1 MRSVYYLL
9 IAVLVLTLGEGLKA
23 QSTAQIQGLVRDAT
37 GAIVPEA
44 EIRATQTETST
55 VRTAISGS
63 DGNYV
68 LPNLPIGPY
77 RLEVSKQGFTAYVQT
92 GIVLQVGSQS
102 TVDVSLKVG
111 NVSEQVQ
118 VEANAALVETQNTN
132 IGSVIEN
139 QRILE
144 LPLNG
149 RQATDLIQLTGA
161 AIPQGVAGAGG
172 FPNTGQI
179 VIAGGQAFGVA
190 YYLDGGLFNNP
201 WDNANL
207 PFPFPDALQEFRVE
221 TSALDAAKG
230 VHAGA
235 SINAVTR
242 SGTNALHGDVF
253 EFLRNNALNAQNFF
267 TNASPTAAKDSLK
280 RNQFGGT
287 VGGRI
292 IRDKLFVFGGYQNTI
307 TRQLVVAPTAFVPTA
322 AMQAGD
328 FTACPTAIPASL
340 ASSFPGGKLAP
351 GLKYDP
357 ASLNLAKQ
365 LPSTS
370 NPCGNVQF
378 SYPTQINEYQAV
390 GRVDYQI
397 TSKQS
402 LFGRYFAA
410 TYYRPPSYTLAPTN
424 LLTTGQ
430 AGLDDAAQSGL
441 IGHTWVISPTTIN
454 TIRAAVNRVAINRLN
469 TDFFSGCDLGVQM
482 YCGYLP
488 HQSFFTI
495 NSGFTLGVST
505 GTKGHNANTTY
516 QLGDDFS
523 IVKGSHQIGFGALTS
538 QYRLG
543 LRGTVYAQNQYSFP
557 SLAAF
562 LLGGNPSNPVT
573 VTTSGPNPLEQKKWY
588 FSSYVR
594 DSWKVNSR
602 LTVNAGLRY
611 EPFLPPNMTN
621 GAVYNF
627 SEAAMIANQKTIV
640 YKNSPPGLTFP
651 GDPGFSGQ
659 AGMYKQWKLF
669 APRIGVAWDPIGDGK
684 MSIRASYGLSYDYAN
699 GQLFVNTAD
708 SPPFGNTEIF
718 PASSFSNPFESNPGG
733 NIFPYTLDSNAPF
746 APAGVFIALQPN
758 THTTQVH
765 QWNFALQ
772 RGFGRNQDWVA
783 SATYAGSETAHL
795 WVSYQL
801 NPGIF
806 IPGNCVAGQYGL
818 AAPGPCSNNTN
829 TNYRRV
835 FTINN
840 YPGAGL
846 IQNMDQYDDGGTSS
860 YNGLILALQKRMSR
874 GFSVSANYTWS
885 HCIGDFG
892 VGNST
897 GNAGTNALVIPTN
910 RRQDRSNCLSTE
922 IGGLFSSDR
931 RHIFNLTA
939 VGEAPR
945 FNNRALRTVVTGWQ
959 LAGIYR
965 VSSAAWLSVS
975 MTPADRQLSGTGGQR
990 PIQALTNTLCANPN
1004 ASCWI
1009 SPSAFTFPAL
1019 GTLSTMNRGNVPG
1032 PNFWQ
1037 LDLALSRI
1045 FKITEGTNLQVRGE
1059 AFNLTNSFRAGI
1071 PVPSLSAGG
1080 SGVVTTFG
1088 SPNFGQIISALD
1100 PRILQLAMKFSF

>member
-1 MRSVYYLL
+1 MKMFRA
-9 IAVLVLTLGEGLKA
+9 AVTGVFLFALGWQLNA
-23 QSTAQIQGLVRDAT
+23 QSTAQIQGQVRDAT
-37 GAIVPEA
+37 GAIVLEA
-44 EIRATQTETST
+44 EIKVTQTETST
-55 VRTAISGS
+55 LRTAVSAS
-63 DGNYV
+63 DGSYV
-68 LPNLPIGPY
+68 LLNLPIGPY
-77 RLEVSKQGFTAYVQT
+77 RMEVSKPGFATYVQT

-102 TVDVSLKVG
+102 TVDVSLKIG

-132 IGSVIEN
+132 LGTVIEN

-149 RQATDLIQLTGA
+149 RQATDLIQLAGA

-172 FPNTGQI
+172 FPGTGQI
-179 VIAGGQAFGVA
+179 VIAGGQAFGVG
-190 YYLDGGLFNNP
+190 YYLDGGLYNNP

-242 SGTNALHGDVF
+242 SGSNSVHGDVF

-287 VGGRI
+287 IGGRI

-307 TRQLVVAPTAFVPTA
+307 TRQSVVAPAAFVPTA
-322 AMQAGD
+322 AMQTGD
-328 FTACPTAIPASL
+328 FTACPSAIPASL

-351 GLKYDP
+351 GLKYDS

-365 LPSTS
+365 LPATS
-370 NPCGNVQF
+370 DPCGRVQF
-378 SYPTQINEYQAV
+378 SYPTQINEYQVV

-402 LFGRYFAA
+402 LFGRYLAA
-410 TYYRPPSYTLAPTN
+410 TYYRPAAYTLAPTN

-430 AGLDDAAQSGL
+430 AGLDDLVQSGL

-454 TIRAAVNRVAINRLN
+454 TVRAAVNRVAINRFN

-488 HQSFFTI
+488 HQSFFTVT
-495 NSGFTLGVST
+495 SGFSLGVTT

-516 QLGDDFS
+516 QLGDDVS
-523 IVKGSHQIGFGALTS
+523 LVKGSHQLGFGVLMS
-538 QYRLG
+538 EYRLG
-543 LRGTVYAQNQYSFP
+543 LRGTVYAQNQYAFP

-562 LLGGNPSNPVT
+562 LLGGNSSNPVT
-573 VTTSGPNPLEQKKWY
+573 VTTSAPNPLEQKKRY
-588 FSSYVR
+588 FSAYIR
-594 DSWKVNSR
+594 DSWKVSSR
-602 LTVNAGLRY
+602 LTVNVGLRY
-611 EPFLPPNMTN
+611 EPFLPPQMTN

-627 SEAAMIANQKTIV
+627 SEADMKANKKTIV
-640 YKNSPPGLTFP
+640 YTNSPPGLTFP
-651 GDPGFSGQ
+651 GDPGFPEQ
-659 AGMYKQWKLF
+659 AGMYKQWALF
-669 APRIGVAWDPIGDGK
+669 APRIGVAWDPIGSGR
-684 MSIRASYGLSYDYAN
+684 SSVRASYGLSYDYAN

-718 PASSFSNPFESNPGG
+718 PAASFTNPFASNPGG
-733 NIFPYTLDSNAPF
+733 NIFPYTLDKNAPF

-758 THTTQVH
+758 SHTTEVH

-772 RGFGRNQDWVA
+772 RGFGRTQDWVA
-783 SATYAGSETAHL
+783 SATYAGSQTSHL

-801 NPGIF
+801 NPGAF

-818 AAPGPCSNNTN
+818 TAAGPCSNNTN
-829 TNYRRV
+829 TNFRRA
-835 FTINN
+835 FTLNN
-840 YPGAGL
+840 YPQAGL

-874 GFSVSANYTWS
+874 GFSLGANYSYS
-885 HCIGDFG
+885 HCIGDFAI
-892 VGNST
+892 GNST

-910 RRQDRSNCLSTE
+910 RRQDRSNCLSPE
-922 IGGLFSSDR
+922 IGGTFSSDR

-945 FNNRALRTVVTGWQ
+945 FNNSTLRAVVSGWQ

-965 VSSAAWLSVS
+965 VTSAQWLTVT

-990 PIQALTNTLCANPN
+990 PLQILQDTACAAHNYT
-1004 ASCWI
+1004 CWI
-1009 SPSAFTFPAL
+1009 NTAAFAFPAL
-1019 GTLSTMNRGNVPG
+1019 GSLSTMNRGNVPG

-1037 LDLALSRI
+1037 LDLSLTRI
-1045 FKITEGTNLQVRGE
+1045 FPITERYKFQVRGE

-1071 PVPSLSAGG
+1071 PLPSLAAGG
-1080 SGVVTTFG
+1080 SGVITTFG
-1088 SPNFGQIISALD
+1088 SPNFGQITSALD
-1100 PRILQLAMKFSF
+1100 PRVLQLAMKFAF